1 MSFTQDKWGIEN
13 MLSTRS
19 SSEEK
24 ITEKLLGDDY
34 EEDYSDSEVFATVQ
48 RNQMRWKIFGI
59 LSTAFLLIS
68 LISNAFQLYAS
79 NENKRKPSYI
89 YCTHPHARIEVEALD

>member
-1 MSFTQDKWGIEN
+1 

-19 SSEEK
+19 FPEDK
-24 ITEKLLGDDY
+24 ITERLLSDDY
-34 EEDYSDSEVFATVQ
+34 EEDYSDSEVLATVQ

-68 LISNAFQLYAS
+68 LILNALQLYNS
-79 NENKRKPSYI
+79 NQIKQKPSYI
-89 YCTHPHARIEVEALD
+89 YCTLPMREWNSKRLTNYLCCSSC